1 MKFLKKSLFS
11 LLGLNAYLSLLQKV
25 YLLSYTSGYLKSDK
39 SYAWHYFVKDLI
51 KPNDVIIDIGANLG
65 YFTYVFVKSIKSDG
79 HVYSVEPVEAYRNQL
94 KKIIKSNTSVTLLP
108 FALGDKNEPSIT
120 LGMPAA
126 FQDLGYLRHGVVTL
140 ETEERSIAG
149 NYQFKSE
156 LKKGSEVFGNLKRL
170 DYIKCDIE
178 GHETVVLKEMSEIL
192 QKHKPLVQ
200 LETWGEQLPI
210 MLEYFASMGFKAYHL
225 ENRKLINTTTLE
237 LGQISSSDVLFAHDE
252 RLDRI
257 KRFL

>member
-1 MKFLKKSLFS
+1 
-11 LLGLNAYLSLLQKV
+11 
-25 YLLSYTSGYLKSDK
+25 
-39 SYAWHYFVKDLI
+39 
-51 KPNDVIIDIGANLG
+51 
-65 YFTYVFVKSIKSDG
+65 
-79 HVYSVEPVEAYRNQL
+79 
-94 KKIIKSNTSVTLLP
+94 
-108 FALGDKNEPSIT
+108 
-120 LGMPAA
+120 
-126 FQDLGYLRHGVVTL
+126 
-140 ETEERSIAG
+140 
-149 NYQFKSE
+149 
-156 LKKGSEVFGNLKRL
+156 L

-225 ENRKLINTTTLE
+225 ENRKLINTTNLE